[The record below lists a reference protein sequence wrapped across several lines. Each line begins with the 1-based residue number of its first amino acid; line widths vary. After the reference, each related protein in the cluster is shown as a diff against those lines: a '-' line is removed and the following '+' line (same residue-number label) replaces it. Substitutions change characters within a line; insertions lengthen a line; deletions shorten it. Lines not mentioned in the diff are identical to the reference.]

1 MSVNVGSFDRL
12 FRIIVGLVLL
22 AMTPLISGMMADM
35 FGMSLGSP
43 LGNIA
48 WIGVVPLFTALVGW
62 CPLYSIFGIKTCK
75 TA

>member
-22 AMTPLISGMMADM
+22 AMTPLVGDM
-35 FGMSLGSP
+35 IGSPLGAP

-48 WIGVVPLFTALVGW
+48 WIGVIPLFTALIGW
-62 CPLYSIFGIKTCK
+62 CPLYSIFGLKTCK
-75 TA
+75 S